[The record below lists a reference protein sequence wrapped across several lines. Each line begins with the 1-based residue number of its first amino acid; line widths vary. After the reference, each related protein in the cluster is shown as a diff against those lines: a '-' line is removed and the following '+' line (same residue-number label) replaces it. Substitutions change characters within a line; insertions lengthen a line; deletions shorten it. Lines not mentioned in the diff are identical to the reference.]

1 MLPTKWSRRGSQLVR
16 NAGQGFKILYSLQL
30 FPENLVTI
38 GVIMKDKIYQKI
50 PKILALFCFLLFL
63 PACSGPVEH
72 AENQLVPERPNILL
86 IISDDQGYADI
97 GASGGTSDVHTPN
110 IDRIA
115 EAGIRFTQGYATS
128 PICNAS
134 RAGLITGVYQQRFGT
149 FWYGGKGIHD
159 EQYPTIAEVLNETG
173 YATGYV
179 GKFHYGNLALHG
191 PEHRNFPLNH
201 GYDFFFGNGTPRKH
215 YLVHNRQAEED
226 FQKVKQRLNKTGQ
239 SLQQGPM
246 WLNDKQMD
254 VEGFST
260 AMYAAQAS
268 QFIMNHLDEPF
279 FLTLSFNAVHNFTH
293 QLPREYM
300 EENGLE
306 GYHDWDP
313 AKEDYY
319 EWYQN
324 GRYPNNPEGRAHYL
338 GQLYYLD
345 REIGK
350 VLDLLEQKG
359 LHENTVIVYISDNG
373 GSTPIY
379 ADNTPLRGSKYTL
392 YEGGIRVPFLISWP
406 GHILENTTNDKV
418 VSAMDIFP
426 TLCSLAGTESP
437 SHLDGSDLS
446 DMISGTVSG
455 TGHSLLVWDTGHET
469 AVRQGD
475 WKLKTANKND
485 HAKYEM
491 VELELGE
498 FLYNLADDPGEKVN
512 LAENHPEI
520 LNQLKL
526 AYQEWKKSIPHE

>member
-1 MLPTKWSRRGSQLVR
+1 
-16 NAGQGFKILYSLQL
+16 
-30 FPENLVTI
+30 
-38 GVIMKDKIYQKI
+38 MKDKTNQKI
-50 PKILALFCFLLFL
+50 IKLFVFFYLIVFLQ
-63 PACSGPVEH
+63 ACSDYGEKEAV
-72 AENQLVPERPNILL
+72 QLAPERPNILL

-97 GASGGTSDVHTPN
+97 SSAGLAADVHTPN

-115 EAGIRFTQGYATS
+115 QAGIRFTQGYATS

-134 RAGLITGVYQQRFGT
+134 RAGLMTGVYQQRFGT
-149 FWYGGKGIHD
+149 YWYGGKGIH
-159 EQYPTIAEVLNETG
+159 EKQYPTIAEALSKSG

-179 GKFHYGNLALHG
+179 GKFHYGNLSLHG
-191 PEHRNFPLNH
+191 PEFRNFPLNH

-215 YLVHNRQAEED
+215 YQIHNRQAEKD
-226 FQKVKQRLNKTGQ
+226 FQKTKQRYKKTGQ

-246 WLNDKQMD
+246 WLNDKQVD

-260 AMYAAQAS
+260 EMYAAQAS
-268 QFIMNHLDEPF
+268 QFIMGHLDEPF

-293 QLPREYM
+293 QLPREYL

-319 EWYQN
+319 EWYKQ

-359 LHENTVIVYISDNG
+359 LDKNTIILYISDNG

-406 GHILENTTNDKV
+406 GHILENMTNNRI

-426 TLCSLAGTESP
+426 TLCGLTGTDSP
-437 SHLDGSDLS
+437 SLLDGTDLS
-446 DMISGTVSG
+446 EMISGVG
-455 TGHSLLVWDTGHET
+455 PGIDHPLLVWDTGHET
-469 AVRQGD
+469 AVRMGD
-475 WKLKTANKND
+475 WKLKTAKD
-485 HAKYEM
+485 DAHAKYEM

-498 FLYNLADDPGEKVN
+498 FLYNLTDDPGEKTN
-512 LAENHPEI
+512 LADDFPEI
-520 LNQLKL
+520 VDRLKH
-526 AYQEWKKSIPHE
+526 AYQEWKITIAPK